1 MKCTQNSVQIELFI
15 ILWVTKLIHNRQ
27 AMYAVL
33 DKDTIK
39 NEILPHL
46 SVAKRGFI
54 SKSSLIEVVNAIL
67 YKLKT
72 GCQWAYLP
80 VKELFSGKV
89 LKYGAVFHHYNKWSK
104 NGEWKSLWLQLLDKH
119 RSELDMS
126 SVDLDGSHTPAI
138 RGGEEV
144 GYQGRKR
151 RKTTNALYLTDRKGQ
166 PVVMSAPKSGEH
178 HDTHNII
185 AAMQGMMADMAKA
198 NVRTDGLFLNADA
211 GFDCAALR
219 SFLKNHG
226 IVANIRINKRNGTG
240 NDSIVLDELLYR
252 ERYSI
257 ERTNAWMDS
266 FRTILNRFDTTLR
279 NWESWNYIAF
289 SVMLLRKWVRKRK
302 V

>member
-1 MKCTQNSVQIELFI
+1 
-15 ILWVTKLIHNRQ
+15 
-27 AMYAVL
+27 MYAVL

-46 SVAKRGFI
+46 SVAKRGFQ
-54 SKSSLIEVVNAIL
+54 SKSSLIEVINAIL

-72 GCQWAYLP
+72 GCQWEYLP

-104 NGEWKSLWLQLLDKH
+104 KGEWKSLWLQLLDKH

-144 GYQGRKR
+144 GYQGRKK
-151 RKTTNALYLTDRKGQ
+151 RKTTNALYLTDRKGL
-166 PVVMSAPKSGEH
+166 PLAMSVPKSGEH
-178 HDTHNII
+178 HDTHNIV
-185 AAMQGMMADMAKA
+185 AVMQNMMEDMAKA
-198 NVRTDGLFLNADA
+198 NIRTDGLFLNADA

-219 SFLKNHG
+219 SVLKSYG
-226 IVANIRINKRNGTG
+226 IVSNICINKRNGTT

-266 FRTILNRFDTTLR
+266 FRTILNRFDTISKKE
-279 NWESWNYIAF
+279 NSMSE
-289 SVMLLRKWVRKRK
+289 
-302 V
+302 